1 MLFMWHGLPVHVP
14 SAKTPMPHPDV
25 AFDRNALQFFAM
37 VKTYGLTHIA
47 LAVKDAKRSF
57 EFYHKVFGIIKIY
70 DQGGWIQAQT
80 PGSRDIIVFDES
92 APRIGKTSGIAHF
105 GFRLV
110 NPKDIDAAAD
120 TVKKAGGKILDK
132 GEFCP
137 GEPYLFF
144 KDLNDYEV
152 EIAFELPTPV
162 DPKPAK

>member
-1 MLFMWHGLPVHVP
+1 
-14 SAKTPMPHPDV
+14 
-25 AFDRNALQFFAM
+25 M
-37 VKTYGLTHIA
+37 VKTYGLAHIA

-57 EFYHKVFGIIKIY
+57 EFYRKVFGVIKIY
-70 DQGGWIQAQT
+70 DQGGWIRAQT
-80 PGSRDIIVFDES
+80 PGLTRHH
-92 APRIGKTSGIAHF
+92 RIRRRRTVHWKNRWYRA
-105 GFRLV
+105 FRIS
-110 NPKDIDAAAD
+110 PARSKDIDAAAD
-120 TVKKAGGKILDK
+120 TIKKAGGKILNK

>member
-1 MLFMWHGLPVHVP
+1 
-14 SAKTPMPHPDV
+14 
-25 AFDRNALQFFAM
+25 M

-47 LAVKDAKRSF
+47 LAGKDAK
-57 EFYHKVFGIIKIY
+57 
-70 DQGGWIQAQT
+70 
-80 PGSRDIIVFDES
+80 
-92 APRIGKTSGIAHF
+92 
-105 GFRLV
+105 
-110 NPKDIDAAAD
+110 
-120 TVKKAGGKILDK
+120 ILAK